1 MKKSLVLL
9 FIFSFIWAQIP
20 SGEPNDQTVPNIPS
34 PQGGEDSQTI
44 PSPLL
49 EVPSSVEGKG
59 EGKGEG
65 DISSEGNPSES
76 AEIRVNQTSEGSDQL
91 LNNPVTELLPPDEG
105 DTYLIES
112 GDLLEIIILGEEE
125 LSRTLM
131 VMHNGTISFPLIG
144 EVKVAGLTTEQAA
157 ELIAEK
163 LKKYYTH
170 PVVSIIFKSPTLPY
184 VSVFGEVLRQGA
196 VEYQRGLRVTD
207 YIALAGGPTTKANL
221 SKVKVVRFQTDG
233 SFATTIDVN
242 EILDKGMLDKN
253 FELKS
258 GDWIHIDKKFSIN
271 WGTVLQFATLA
282 LTAANLYLTI
292 DRLNE

>member
-1 MKKSLVLL
+1 MKKIAILL
-9 FIFSFIWAQIP
+9 LLFSFILAQ
-20 SGEPNDQTVPNIPS
+20 S
-34 PQGGEDSQTI
+34 TI
-44 PSPLL
+44 PL
-49 EVPSSVEGKG
+49 
-59 EGKGEG
+59 
-65 DISSEGNPSES
+65 GNVVDPET
-76 AEIRVNQTSEGSDQL
+76 QTSEGNNDNNE
-91 LNNPVTELLPPDEG
+91 LNDLNADI
-105 DTYLIES
+105 YLIES

-131 VMHNGTISFPLIG
+131 VMHNGTVSFPLIG

-163 LKKYYTH
+163 LKKYFTQ

-221 SKVKVVRFQTDG
+221 SKVKIVRFQAAG
-233 SFATTIDVN
+233 PLATSINVN

-271 WGTVLQFATLA
+271 WGTVLQFATLT
-282 LTAANLYLTI
+282 LTALNLYLTI
-292 DRLNE
+292 ERINE

>member
-1 MKKSLVLL
+1 M
-9 FIFSFIWAQIP
+9 
-20 SGEPNDQTVPNIPS
+20 
-34 PQGGEDSQTI
+34 
-44 PSPLL
+44 
-49 EVPSSVEGKG
+49 
-59 EGKGEG
+59 
-65 DISSEGNPSES
+65 
-76 AEIRVNQTSEGSDQL
+76 
-91 LNNPVTELLPPDEG
+91 
-105 DTYLIES
+105 
-112 GDLLEIIILGEEE
+112 
-125 LSRTLM
+125 
-131 VMHNGTISFPLIG
+131 
-144 EVKVAGLTTEQAA
+144 
-157 ELIAEK
+157 
-163 LKKYYTH
+163 
-170 PVVSIIFKSPTLPY
+170 VSIIFKSPTLPY

-221 SKVKVVRFQTDG
+221 SEVKVVRFQTDG

>member
-9 FIFSFIWAQIP
+9 FIFSFVLAQSTIP
-20 SGEPNDQTVPNIPS
+20 LGNVVDPETQTSEGNTESTEICLDQTAPNIPS
-34 PQGGEDSQTI
+34 PQGGEDPQII
-44 PSPLL
+44 PSPF
-49 EVPSSVEGKG
+49 KG

-65 DISSEGNPSES
+65 DI
-76 AEIRVNQTSEGSDQL
+76 
-91 LNNPVTELLPPDEG
+91 
-105 DTYLIES
+105 YLIES

-131 VMHNGTISFPLIG
+131 VMHNGTVSFPLIG
-144 EVKVAGLTTEQAA
+144 EAKVAGLTTEQAA
-157 ELIAEK
+157 ELLVER
-163 LKKYYTH
+163 LKKYFTQ

-221 SKVKVVRFQTDG
+221 SKVKIVRFQAEVPL
-233 SFATTIDVN
+233 ATTINVN

-258 GDWIHIDKKFSIN
+258 GDWIHIDKKFTIN
-271 WGTVLQFATLA
+271 WGAVLQFATLT
-282 LTAANLYLTI
+282 LTALNLYITI
-292 DRLNE
+292 QRLD

>member
-1 MKKSLVLL
+1 MKKSLILL
-9 FIFSFIWAQIP
+9 FIFSFIWGQVPLGEQIDSDP
-20 SGEPNDQTVPNIPS
+20 SASEVIRVNQTAPNIPS
-34 PQGGEDSQTI
+34 PQGAEDPQTI
-44 PSPLL
+44 PSPL
-49 EVPSSVEGKG
+49 KG

-65 DISSEGNPSES
+65 DI
-76 AEIRVNQTSEGSDQL
+76 
-91 LNNPVTELLPPDEG
+91 
-105 DTYLIES
+105 YLIES

-131 VMHNGTISFPLIG
+131 VMHNGTVSFPLIG
-144 EVKVAGLTTEQAA
+144 EAKVAGLTTEQAA

-163 LKKYYTH
+163 LKKYFTQ

-221 SKVKVVRFQTDG
+221 GKVKIVRFQAEG
-233 SFATTIDVN
+233 PLATSINVN
-242 EILDKGMLDKN
+242 DILDKGMLDKN

-271 WGTVLQFATLA
+271 WTHVLQFATLT
-282 LTAANLYLTI
+282 LTALNLYLTI
-292 DRLNE
+292 ERINE

>member
-1 MKKSLVLL
+1 MKKIAILLLL
-9 FIFSFIWAQIP
+9 FSFVLVYPACPVAIAYGVECTQLFPQGTQTSEGNTESTEICL
-20 SGEPNDQTVPNIPS
+20 DQTAPNIPS
-34 PQGGEDSQTI
+34 PQGGEDPQIIS
-44 PSPLL
+44 SPLL
-49 EVPSSVEGKG
+49 KVPSSVEGKG

-65 DISSEGNPSES
+65 DI
-76 AEIRVNQTSEGSDQL
+76 
-91 LNNPVTELLPPDEG
+91 
-105 DTYLIES
+105 YLIES

-131 VMHNGTISFPLIG
+131 VMHNGTVSFPLIG
-144 EVKVAGLTTEQAA
+144 EAKVAGLTTEQAA

-163 LKKYYTH
+163 LKKYFTQ

-221 SKVKVVRFQTDG
+221 GKVKIVRFQAEG
-233 SFATTIDVN
+233 PLATSINVN
-242 EILDKGMLDKN
+242 DILDKGMLDKN

-271 WGTVLQFATLA
+271 WGTVLQFATLT
-282 LTAANLYLTI
+282 LTALNLYITI
-292 DRLNE
+292 QRLD

>member
-1 MKKSLVLL
+1 MKKIAILL
-9 FIFSFIWAQIP
+9 LLFSFIFAQSTIP
-20 SGEPNDQTVPNIPS
+20 LGNVVDPEESDSPNSSRLPRGSETIPHGESAEIRVAQTAPNIPS
-34 PQGGEDSQTI
+34 SQGGEDPQTI
-44 PSPLL
+44 PSPL
-49 EVPSSVEGKG
+49 KG

-65 DISSEGNPSES
+65 DI
-76 AEIRVNQTSEGSDQL
+76 
-91 LNNPVTELLPPDEG
+91 
-105 DTYLIES
+105 YLIES

-131 VMHNGTISFPLIG
+131 VMHNGTVSFPLIG

-163 LKKYYTH
+163 LKKYFTQ

-207 YIALAGGPTTKANL
+207 YIALAGGPTIKANL
-221 SKVKVVRFQTDG
+221 SKVKVVKFQEG
-233 SFATTIDVN
+233 VPLATTINVDD
-242 EILDKGMLDKN
+242 ILNKGIIEQN

-258 GDWIHIDKKFSIN
+258 GDWIHIDKKFTIN
-271 WGTVLQFATLA
+271 WGAVLQFATLT
-282 LTAANLYLTI
+282 LTALNLYITI
-292 DRLNE
+292 QRID